1 MVVNSMMLDGGGGSV
16 LPSLADVPAVDT
28 DAAALLEAAELMASA
43 GGALRSRAEE
53 TGGTWDT
60 LPAVYT
66 ATGTDPLYS
75 QLRPLVT
82 RGDSMAT
89 ALTTAGDALREFAI
103 AVGGFRFDHQDLTS
117 RITSVRSR
125 YWETEPDSWE
135 RSMLLTEIE
144 TLRADIA
151 SFAGRVEIA
160 EETCVDALGAVRGG
174 FATGVSRTVSA
185 SGTSSYLTA
194 LDAAVSD
201 SVMDQLEQ
209 LAQMTPEEAAAWLA
223 ANPEF
228 ADALATS
235 PPPVEDVNAWW
246 LTLGDPV
253 TGPDGT
259 NDPNALQLALITAMP
274 SVIGNLNGVPYW
286 GRSDANVMAL
296 DIEIAEAYQ
305 DVLDNPLGPRQDFP
319 TGDAKE
325 ARERLAALQAIA
337 DALKNGGAYDMS
349 TYQLIELNMDAQPP
363 LAAISSGNLD
373 DADYATFIVP
383 GMNTTVENGMQ
394 GLVNNADALAL
405 AQENQLAAN
414 GQTGQVAVVAW
425 IGYET
430 PGYLTVFGN
439 DHAEAG
445 ATALENTLGGYNGT
459 ASSDTHLN
467 LLLHSYGS
475 TTGTLAV
482 SQGDY
487 QVDDVIAVNSP
498 GVIVEDAGQ
507 MNADQVWAAT
517 PPDDMVVDVG
527 NLSWE
532 HPHLPRDPD
541 FGANWYE
548 VPDTTGNSI
557 DAHGLEHHFLDEN
570 DQPYGP
576 SSGDPGQALQQIVDI
591 TLGNDDGVQM
601 QDPDDWQEQHDQYTP
616 QMPTEP
622 GYY

>member
-1 MVVNSMMLDGGGGSV
+1 MVVSSMMITDGGGGGV
-16 LPSLADVPAVDT
+16 LPSLADLPAVDT
-28 DAAALLEAAELMASA
+28 DAAALLEAAELMAAA
-43 GGALRSRAEE
+43 GGGLRSRAEE

-66 ATGTDPLYS
+66 ASGTEPLYS
-75 QLRPLVT
+75 QLQPLVT

-103 AVGGFRFDHQDLTS
+103 AVGAFRFDHQDLTS

-135 RSMLLTEIE
+135 RSMILTEIE
-144 TLRADIA
+144 TLRGDIS

-160 EETCVDALGAVRGG
+160 EETCADALAAIRGG
-174 FATGVSRTVSA
+174 FATGVSRTVAA
-185 SGTSSYLTA
+185 SGTSYVTA
-194 LDAAVSD
+194 LDAAVGD
-201 SVMDQLEQ
+201 SVLDQLEQ
-209 LAQMTPEEAAAWLA
+209 LAQMTPEDAAAWLA
-223 ANPEF
+223 AHPEF
-228 ADALATS
+228 ADALAAS
-235 PPPVEDVNAWW
+235 PPPAEEVNAWW

-253 TGPDGT
+253 AGDDGT

-296 DIEIAEAYQ
+296 DIEIAEAYE
-305 DVLDNPLGPRQDFP
+305 VMMNPPAGVTPNIRSSEEM
-319 TGDAKE
+319 E
-325 ARERLAALQAIA
+325 AWERWRALRAIA
-337 DALKNGGAYDMS
+337 DALKNGGPTYDMGS
-349 TYQLIELNMDAQPP
+349 YQLIELNLEAHPP

-373 DADYATFIVP
+373 DADYATFVVP
-383 GMNTTVENGMQ
+383 GMNTTVENGME

-405 AQENQLAAN
+405 AQQNQLGPEGGN
-414 GQTGQVAVVAW
+414 VAVVAW

-459 ASSDTHLN
+459 VSSDTHLN

-487 QVDDVIAVNSP
+487 QVDDVIAINSP

-541 FGANWYE
+541 FGAHWYE

-591 TLGNDDGVQM
+591 TLGNDDEVQM
-601 QDPDDWQEQHDQYTP
+601 QDPDDWQEQHDQYIP